1 MLFVPLLAGIVLGTV
16 AAALLKLISS
26 VAPLHWKRSSTSLQC
41 TGIVAALVASSVAGA
56 LRHVRGRRALLA
68 KVVPPSLGTL

>member
-1 MLFVPLLAGIVLGTV
+1 MLFVPMLAGIVLGTV

-26 VAPLHWKRSSTSLQC
+26 VAPLHWKRSSSLQC
-41 TGIVAALVASSVAGA
+41 TGIVAALVAGA

>member
-1 MLFVPLLAGIVLGTV
+1 MFFGQMLAGIVLGTV

-26 VAPLHWKRSSTSLQC
+26 VAPLHWKCSSTSLQC
-41 TGIVAALVASSVAGA
+41 TGIVAALVAGA